1 MKMAKKKK
9 KLTVIGAGGQMGS
22 WFAKYFVNQ
31 DFDVTGYD
39 AEKEIPVR
47 DITVAQSLVSGV
59 LKTDYVVLCT
69 PTRRT
74 PEIIRLIA
82 KEMPKGTYLIEISS
96 EKSKV
101 VSSLSKMPAKIN
113 PICIHPM
120 FGPGIRT
127 IRGQNIISVPIR
139 DAKKE
144 LTVAKALFEGAN
156 FVTID
161 AAEHDKKIALIL
173 GLTHLLN
180 LVFAN
185 IVSKDEKILLTEK
198 MSGTTFRVQK
208 TLAESIMTESPELIE
223 TIIAN
228 PEIRKIAEELWKD
241 IGRLLTAVQESK
253 TDEVIG
259 YITGCQER
267 LAEHTDINESYK
279 RLTKMVKSVEK

>member
-1 MKMAKKKK
+1 MKQI
-9 KLTVIGAGGQMGS
+9 TVIGAGGQMGQ
-22 WFAKYFVNQ
+22 WFAKYFANAG
-31 DFDVTGYD
+31 FEVTGYD
-39 AEKEIPVR
+39 SENKISGK
-47 DITVAQSLVSGV
+47 DIKISESLVGGI
-59 LKTDYVVLCT
+59 LKADYVVLCT

-82 KEMPKGTYLIEISS
+82 KEMKRGTYLIEISS

-120 FGPGIRT
+120 FGPGTKT
-127 IRGQNIISVPIR
+127 IKGQNIISVPIR

-144 LTVAKALFEGAN
+144 LTVAKTLFEGAN

-161 AAEHDKKIALIL
+161 AVEHDKKIAVIL
-173 GLTHLLN
+173 GLTHLMN

-185 IVSKDEKILLTEK
+185 IISKDEKINLTEK

-228 PEIRKIAEELWKD
+228 PEIRRVAEELWKD

-253 TDEVIG
+253 TEEVID
-259 YITGCQER
+259 YIKECQER
-267 LAEHTDINESYK
+267 LAKHTDVNESYK
-279 RLTKMVKSVEK
+279 RMSKMVKAVEK

>member
-1 MKMAKKKK
+1 MKKA
-9 KLTVIGAGGQMGS
+9 TIIGAGGQMGQ
-22 WFAKYFVNQ
+22 WFSKYFKSEGYE
-31 DFDVTGYD
+31 VTGYD
-39 AEKEIPVR
+39 SEIK
-47 DITVAQSLVSGV
+47 ITPKDVIVAKSLVGGI
-59 LKTDYVVLCT
+59 LNADYVVLCT

-82 KEMPKGTYLIEISS
+82 KEMKRGTYLIEISS

-120 FGPGIRT
+120 FGPGTKT
-127 IRGQNIISVPIR
+127 IKGQNIISVPIK
-139 DAKKE
+139 DAKNE
-144 LTVAKALFEGAN
+144 LTVAKELFKGAN

-161 AAEHDKKIALIL
+161 AAEHDKKIAVIL
-173 GLTHLLN
+173 GLTHLMN

-185 IVSKDEKILLTEK
+185 IISKDEKMNLTEK

-228 PEIRKIAEELWKD
+228 PEIRRVAEEFWKD
-241 IGRLLTAVQESK
+241 IGRMLTAVQESK
-253 TDEVIG
+253 TEEVVN
-259 YITGCQER
+259 YIKECQER
-267 LAEHTDINESYK
+267 LGKHTDVNESYK
-279 RLTKMVKSVEK
+279 RMTKMVKAVEK

>member
-1 MKMAKKKK
+1 MKKI
-9 KLTVIGAGGQMGS
+9 TIIGAGGQMGQ
-22 WFAKYFVNQ
+22 WFAKYFSGQ
-31 DFDVTGYD
+31 GFEVTGYD
-39 AEKEIPVR
+39 SENKVSGK
-47 DITVAQSLVSGV
+47 DIKISESLVGGI
-59 LKTDYVVLCT
+59 LKADYVVLCT

-82 KEMPKGTYLIEISS
+82 KEMKRDTYLIEISS

-120 FGPGIRT
+120 FGPGTKT
-127 IRGQNIISVPIR
+127 IKGQNIISVPIK

-144 LTVAKALFEGAN
+144 LTVTKALFDGAN

-161 AAEHDKKIALIL
+161 AAEHDKKIAVIL
-173 GLTHLLN
+173 GLTHLMN

-185 IVSKDEKILLTEK
+185 IISKDEKMNLTEK

-228 PEIRKIAEELWKD
+228 PEIRRVAEELWKD

-253 TDEVIG
+253 TEDVIN
-259 YITGCQER
+259 YIKECQER
-267 LAEHTDINESYK
+267 LAKHTDVAESYK
-279 RLTKMVKSVEK
+279 RMTKMVKAVEK

>member
-1 MKMAKKKK
+1 MKKI
-9 KLTVIGAGGQMGS
+9 TIIGAGGQMGQ
-22 WFAKYFVNQ
+22 WFVKYFASEG
-31 DFDVTGYD
+31 FEVTGYD
-39 AEKEIPVR
+39 SENKVSGKDVKISE
-47 DITVAQSLVSGV
+47 SLVGGI
-59 LKTDYVVLCT
+59 LKADYVVLCT

-82 KEMPKGTYLIEISS
+82 KEMKRDTYLIEISS

-120 FGPGIRT
+120 FGPGTKT
-127 IRGQNIISVPIR
+127 IKGQNIISVPIK

-144 LTVAKALFEGAN
+144 LTVAKALFSGAN

-161 AAEHDKKIALIL
+161 AAEHDKKIAVIL
-173 GLTHLLN
+173 GLTHLMN

-185 IVSKDEKILLTEK
+185 IISKDEKMNLTEK

-228 PEIRKIAEELWKD
+228 PEIRRVAEELWKD

-253 TDEVIG
+253 TEEVID
-259 YITGCQER
+259 YIKECQER
-267 LAEHTDINESYK
+267 LAKHTDVTESYK
-279 RLTKMVKSVEK
+279 RMTKMVKAVEK

>member
-1 MKMAKKKK
+1 MKKV
-9 KLTVIGAGGQMGS
+9 TVIGAGGQMGQ
-22 WFAKYFVNQ
+22 WFTKYFASK
-31 DFDVTGYD
+31 DFEVTGYD
-39 AEKEIPVR
+39 SENKKLGK
-47 DITVAQSLVSGV
+47 DITQSDSLVGGI
-59 LKTDYVVLCT
+59 LKADYVVLCT

-82 KEMPKGTYLIEISS
+82 KEMQRGTYLIEISS

-101 VSSLSKMPAKIN
+101 VSSLSKMPTKIN

-120 FGPGIRT
+120 FGPGIKT
-127 IRGQNIISVPIR
+127 IKGQNIISVPIK

-144 LTVAKALFEGAN
+144 LTVTKELFEGAN

-161 AAEHDKKIALIL
+161 AVEHDKKIAVIL
-173 GLTHLLN
+173 GLTHLMN

-185 IVSKDEKILLTEK
+185 IVSKDEKMLLTEK

-228 PEIRKIAEELWKD
+228 PEIRRVAEELWKD

-253 TDEVIG
+253 TEEVVN
-259 YITGCQER
+259 YIKECQDR
-267 LAEHTDINESYK
+267 LSKHTDVNESYK
-279 RLTKMVKSVEK
+279 KLTKMVKAVEK

>member
-1 MKMAKKKK
+1 MK

-22 WFAKYFVNQ
+22 WFTKYFVGQ
-31 DFDVTGYD
+31 LFDVTGYD
-39 AEKEIPVR
+39 SEKPVTVKN
-47 DITVAQSLVSGV
+47 ITVATSLVSGI
-59 LKTDYVVLCT
+59 LKADYVVLCT

-82 KEMPKGTYLIEISS
+82 KEMPKGSYLIEISS

-101 VSSLSKMPAKIN
+101 VSSMSKMPAKIN

-120 FGPGIRT
+120 FGPGIKS

-139 DAKKE
+139 DAQKE
-144 LTVAKALFEGAN
+144 LTVARSMFPDAN

-161 AAEHDKKIALIL
+161 AAEHDKKIAVIL
-173 GLTHLLN
+173 GLTHLMN

-185 IVSKDEKILLTEK
+185 IISKDEKVLLTEK

-228 PEIRKIAEELWKD
+228 PEIRKVAEDLWKD
-241 IGRLLTAVQESK
+241 IGRLLTAVQESR
-253 TDEVIG
+253 TDEVIN
-259 YITGCQER
+259 YITSCQER
-267 LAEHTDINESYK
+267 LAQHTDINNSYK
-279 RLTKMVKSVEK
+279 RLTKMVKAVEK

>member
-1 MKMAKKKK
+1 MKKKI
-9 KLTVIGAGGQMGS
+9 TVIGAGGQMGQ
-22 WFAKYFVNQ
+22 WFAKYFASKN
-31 DFDVTGYD
+31 FEVTGYD
-39 AEKEIPVR
+39 SENKLAKKDIIEAE
-47 DITVAQSLVSGV
+47 SLVGAI
-59 LKTDYVVLCT
+59 LKAEYVVLCT

-82 KEMPKGTYLIEISS
+82 KEMKRGTYLIEISS

-120 FGPGIRT
+120 FGPGVKT
-127 IRGQNIISVPIR
+127 IKGQNIISVPIK

-144 LTVAKALFEGAN
+144 LTIAKSLFEGAN

-161 AAEHDKKIALIL
+161 AVEHDKKIAVIL
-173 GLTHLLN
+173 GLTHLMN

-185 IVSKDEKILLTEK
+185 IISKDEKVLLTEK

-228 PEIRKIAEELWKD
+228 PEIRRVAEELWKD
-241 IGRLLTAVQESK
+241 IGRLLTDVQESK
-253 TDEVIG
+253 TEEVIK
-259 YITGCQER
+259 YIKDCQER
-267 LAEHTDINESYK
+267 LAKHTDINESYK
-279 RLTKMVKSVEK
+279 KLTKMVKAVEK

>member
-1 MKMAKKKK
+1 MKKI
-9 KLTVIGAGGQMGS
+9 TVIGAGGQMGQ
-22 WFAKYFVNQ
+22 WFVKYFTDQ
-31 DFDVTGYD
+31 GFEVTGYD
-39 AEKEIPVR
+39 TENK
-47 DITVAQSLVSGV
+47 ITGKNTITSESLVGGI
-59 LKTDYVVLCT
+59 LKADYVVLCT

-74 PEIIRLIA
+74 PEIIRLID
-82 KEMPKGTYLIEISS
+82 KEMKRGTYLIEISS

-101 VSSLSKMPAKIN
+101 VSSLSKMPTKIN

-120 FGPGIRT
+120 FGPGIKT
-127 IRGQNIISVPIR
+127 IKGKNIISVPIK

-144 LTVAKALFEGAN
+144 LTVAKSLFEGAN

-161 AAEHDKKIALIL
+161 AAEHDKKIAVIL
-173 GLTHLLN
+173 GLTHLMN

-185 IVSKDEKILLTEK
+185 IISKDEKMNLTEK

-228 PEIRKIAEELWKD
+228 PEIRRVAEELWKD

-253 TDEVIG
+253 TEEVVN
-259 YITGCQER
+259 YVKECQER
-267 LAEHTDINESYK
+267 LAKHTDINESYK
-279 RLTKMVKSVEK
+279 KLTKMVKAVEK

>member
-1 MKMAKKKK
+1 MK
-9 KLTVIGAGGQMGS
+9 KLTVIGAGGQMGQ
-22 WFAKYFVNQ
+22 WFSKYFLDNG
-31 DFDVTGYD
+31 FEVTGYD
-39 AEKEIPVR
+39 TENKIPVKN
-47 DITVAQSLVSGV
+47 ILQAKSLVSAILQV
-59 LKTDYVVLCT
+59 DYVVLCI

-82 KEMPKGTYLIEISS
+82 KEMKRGTYLIEISS

-101 VSSLSKMPAKIN
+101 VSSLSKIPDKIN

-120 FGPGIRT
+120 FGPGVKT
-127 IRGQNIISVPIR
+127 IKGQNIISVPIK

-144 LTVAKALFEGAN
+144 LSVIKALFEGAN

-161 AAEHDKKIALIL
+161 AAEHDKKIAVIL

-185 IVSKDEKILLTEK
+185 IISKDSKITLTDK

-228 PEIRKIAEELWKD
+228 PEIRKVAEEQWKD

-253 TDEVIG
+253 TEEVVN
-259 YITGCQER
+259 YIKACQDR
-267 LAEHTDINESYK
+267 LSENIDLDESYK
-279 RLTKMVKSVEK
+279 RLTKMVKAVEK

>member
-1 MKMAKKKK
+1 MKKSI
-9 KLTVIGAGGQMGS
+9 TVIGAGGQMGQ
-22 WFAKYFVNQ
+22 WFTKYFNSIG
-31 DFDVTGYD
+31 FEVTGHD
-39 AEKEIPVR
+39 SENKVTGK
-47 DITVAQSLVSGV
+47 DIIVSESLVGSI
-59 LKTDYVVLCT
+59 LKADYVVLCT

-82 KEMPKGTYLIEISS
+82 KEMKRGTYLIEISS

-101 VSSLSKMPAKIN
+101 VSSLSKMPTKIN

-120 FGPGIRT
+120 FGPGIKALK
-127 IRGQNIISVPIR
+127 GQNIISVPIK

-144 LTVAKALFEGAN
+144 LTMAKTLFEGAN

-161 AAEHDKKIALIL
+161 AVEHDKKIAVIL
-173 GLTHLLN
+173 GLTHLMN

-185 IVSKDEKILLTEK
+185 IISKDEKTMLTEK

-208 TLAESIMTESPELIE
+208 TLAEGIMTESPELIE

-228 PEIRKIAEELWKD
+228 PEIRRVAEELWKD

-253 TDEVIG
+253 TDEVIE
-259 YITGCQER
+259 YVKECQER
-267 LAEHTDINESYK
+267 LAKHTDVDESYK
-279 RLTKMVKSVEK
+279 RLAKMVKAVEK